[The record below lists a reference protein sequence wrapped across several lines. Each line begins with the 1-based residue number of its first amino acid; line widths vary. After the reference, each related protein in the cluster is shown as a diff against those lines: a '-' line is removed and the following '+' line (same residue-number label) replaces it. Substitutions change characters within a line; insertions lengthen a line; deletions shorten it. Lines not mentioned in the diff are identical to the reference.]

1 MKLANRAIFLSL
13 KNESERRG
21 RRPPLICFPVHL
33 FACFGKLGERIQD
46 SKQIRQITSTG
57 LGLNCVTSW
66 FFKRLR
72 LEAGLSGACL

>member
-33 FACFGKLGERIQD
+33 FACFGKLGEREPKILN
-46 SKQIRQITSTG
+46 KYIKLPA
-57 LGLNCVTSW
+57 LGWV
-66 FFKRLR
+66 
-72 LEAGLSGACL
+72 